1 MSCKIIYIQ
10 FNTHCKRDSIEKLK
24 NPIEQTKGL
33 INEFHFVSEFLYTK
47 QYTNFQCLGEV
58 AKLCDTSR
66 DIAYA
71 QKPKDHS
78 REHLSKISYPEF
90 YQQSGLL
97 WSAIFN
103 SNQTYHR
110 SFKAFGVYI
119 STIKLTE
126 VCFVRHLKLMEY
138 L

>member
-1 MSCKIIYIQ
+1 MSSILYQNFFTPNNTQI
-10 FNTHCKRDSIEKLK
+10 FNVWGRLPSC
-24 NPIEQTKGL
+24 G
-33 INEFHFVSEFLYTK
+33 
-47 QYTNFQCLGEV
+47 
-58 AKLCDTSR
+58 DTSR

-97 WSAIFN
+97 RSTIFN

-110 SFKAFGVYI
+110 SFKAFSVYI

>member
-1 MSCKIIYIQ
+1 MSSILYQNFFTPNNTQI
-10 FNTHCKRDSIEKLK
+10 FNVMGRLPSC
-24 NPIEQTKGL
+24 G
-33 INEFHFVSEFLYTK
+33 
-47 QYTNFQCLGEV
+47 
-58 AKLCDTSR
+58 DTSR
-66 DIAYA
+66 NIAYLMRCA
-71 QKPKDHS
+71 ETQDHS

-90 YQQSGLL
+90 YQQSGRLR
-97 WSAIFN
+97 SAIFN

-110 SFKAFGVYI
+110 SFKAFSVYI